1 MGTKVDDHRGA
12 FVLSYPME
20 NGIVNNWD
28 DMERLWDHIYAKEN
42 LNVKSE
48 EHVVRM
54 LQYNDTTYFVMTNLV
69 CDYWYLHSFSLWL
82 LGAVD

>member
-1 MGTKVDDHRGA
+1 VGTKVDDHRGA

-20 NGIVNNWD
+20 HGVVTDWD

-48 EHVVRM
+48 EHVVGHA
-54 LQYNDTTYFVMTNLV
+54 YILV
-69 CDYWYLHSFSLWL
+69 YVTFEMCVSVCVCVCSMC
-82 LGAVD
+82 V

>member
-1 MGTKVDDHRGA
+1 MGAKVEEHRGA

-20 NGIVNNWD
+20 HGVVNNWD

-48 EHVVRM
+48 EHVV
-54 LQYNDTTYFVMTNLV
+54 
-69 CDYWYLHSFSLWL
+69 S
-82 LGAVD
+82 